1 MKPMKCL
8 KEPKA
13 NLHDLHALHGD
24 QCIRDSG
31 TYCGKQEK
39 LTMKLMK
46 TMKFF
51 FFKSF
56 MLFMVINVLVIL
68 ELTAGSRRNLP

>member
-1 MKPMKCL
+1 MKHMKKMKCCVSDL
-8 KEPKA
+8 QV
-13 NLHDLHALHGD
+13 LHALHGD
-24 QCIRDSG
+24 QCIGDSG

-51 FFKSF
+51 FFKFF
-56 MLFMVINVLVIL
+56 MPFMVKLPFFVLFIAIPHAFHG
-68 ELTAGSRRNLP
+68 E